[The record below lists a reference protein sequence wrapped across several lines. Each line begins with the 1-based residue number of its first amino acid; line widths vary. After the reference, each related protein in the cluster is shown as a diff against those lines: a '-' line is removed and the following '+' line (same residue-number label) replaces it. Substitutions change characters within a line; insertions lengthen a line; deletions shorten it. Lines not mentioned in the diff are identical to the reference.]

1 VTPQQRSDLYAR
13 MNADV
18 MDVCDLIV
26 RKAGEEQRDGS
37 GECLRHRAVAASPS
51 SQSSLSRPSG
61 LPSLSQDNRG
71 PGLPKKQP
79 GSNSR

>member
-1 VTPQQRSDLYAR
+1 MNRDLQSRIANAFGDYA
-13 MNADV
+13 
-18 MDVCDLIV
+18 DLIV
-26 RKAGEEQRDGS
+26 RKAGEEQREESS
-37 GECLRHRAVAASPS
+37 GECLRHRAVAAKPS

-79 GSNSR
+79 GSNS